1 MLCGVVDPSERPF
14 QSGESSEDRSDS
26 PDEDDDD
33 DDPSSRMR
41 SAATRMNSQAPK
53 NIRGPPRKDDSD
65 SEFEF
70 DM

>member
-1 MLCGVVDPSERPF
+1 MLCGVIDPPEHPVR
-14 QSGESSEDRSDS
+14 SGESGRDRIDSSD
-26 PDEDDDD
+26 EEEE

-41 SAATRMNSQAPK
+41 SAATRTNAQAPK

>member
-1 MLCGVVDPSERPF
+1 MLCGVIDPHERPF
-14 QSGESSEDRSDS
+14 QTGESGQDRNDSSD
-26 PDEDDDD
+26 EEED

-41 SAATRMNSQAPK
+41 SAATRTNARAPK

>member
-1 MLCGVVDPSERPF
+1 MLCGVIDPPERPF
-14 QSGESSEDRSDS
+14 KSGESSQDQSDS
-26 PDEDDDD
+26 SDEEE

-41 SAATRMNSQAPK
+41 SAATRTNAQAPK

>member
-1 MLCGVVDPSERPF
+1 MLCGVIDPPERPF
-14 QSGESSEDRSDS
+14 QSGESGQDRSDS
-26 PDEDDDD
+26 SDEEDD
-33 DDPSSRMR
+33 DDPSSRMP
-41 SAATRMNSQAPK
+41 SAATRTNAQAPK